1 MTVDRADV
9 GESQLFEDLRVV
21 DELLHRVLHALA
33 QLDELRALRKL
44 LDKVRELILGAVV
57 LRIGAEPV
65 EVLAHRA
72 DVRGDRHLVVVED
85 DDQRVIEIPGIVER
99 LVRHAAGQRAVAD
112 HGDRVSTILPVRL
125 ALLSDA
131 HPERGGDRGGCVPGA
146 EGVVLALLTAEEA
159 GHAAFLAQGAEPV
172 LAARHHLVRVR
183 LVPDV
188 PNNLVLRGVEDI
200 VKGDRELDRSEARAE
215 MAAGLRHGGDKRLAD
230 VRGKLDQLLLGEPL
244 HVLRG
249 VDPRENLPL
258 GHRVR
263 LRRMWLDL
271 AIAGCHGAFPWCM
284 DPKGSS
290 GHERRAMDDPAGGRW
305 PRCRGRSGGVGV
317 PGANPQV
324 PITSRTLRRGI
335 RVIGNVSAKY
345 TSARPFLAAGRT
357 PARYR
362 VRSRR
367 GRLRR
372 CRSTHTIGR
381 GPVPSR

>member
-1 MTVDRADV
+1 
-9 GESQLFEDLRVV
+9 
-21 DELLHRVLHALA
+21 
-33 QLDELRALRKL
+33 
-44 LDKVRELILGAVV
+44 
-57 LRIGAEPV
+57 
-65 EVLAHRA
+65 
-72 DVRGDRHLVVVED
+72 
-85 DDQRVIEIPGIVER
+85 
-99 LVRHAAGQRAVAD
+99 
-112 HGDRVSTILPVRL
+112 
-125 ALLSDA
+125 
-131 HPERGGDRGGCVPGA
+131 

-230 VRGKLDQLLLGEPL
+230 VRGKLDQLLLGELL

-345 TSARPFLAAGRT
+345 TSARPFLAAGERRLGIASGPGAAACVDAVQLIPSVAVQFHRDDIEAA
-357 PARYR
+357 PASPFDGASGFPESDLLVGPLCAR
-362 VRSRR
+362 VM
-367 GRLRR
+367 LEHFQFDL
-372 CRSTHTIGR
+372 TQ
-381 GPVPSR
+381 